1 MHDANEIIDGFFVI
15 RQDMQTMRVELSR
28 YGEIVKRIQP
38 GRVLS
43 MDELHDMLIKER
55 TEMFFEGV

>member
-15 RQDMQTMRVELSR
+15 RQDMETMRVQLTR
-28 YGEIVKRIQP
+28 YGETVKVIQP

-43 MDELHDMLIKER
+43 LDELHDMLVKER

>member
-15 RQDMQTMRVELSR
+15 RQDMETMRVQLTR
-28 YGEIVKRIQP
+28 YGETVKVIQP

-43 MDELHDMLIKER
+43 LDELHDMLVKDR